1 MEVIVDDWLRFIIIF
16 SSMCKRINS
25 KVHLLSRNPYLFSM
39 DFRSTLFKIFFQS
52 SFDYCSSLF
61 IYLDNQMYKNRL
73 ESVFNRSIRK
83 LLNINLHKKP
93 PNFQFALLHNFDILP
108 LNFIF
113 FQDFILIL
121 NLTFPLHLL
130 FLFSNSIIETIL
142 IKILLILRKNTR
154 FH

>member
-1 MEVIVDDWLRFIIIF
+1 
-16 SSMCKRINS
+16 
-25 KVHLLSRNPYLFSM
+25 
-39 DFRSTLFKIFFQS
+39 
-52 SFDYCSSLF
+52 
-61 IYLDNQMYKNRL
+61 MYKNRL

-93 PNFQFALLHNFDILP
+93 PNFQFALFHNFDILP